1 MLTTQTILRDSAVVL
16 ALMVVGAGVYGGWD
30 GLQTPALAVLGGGLL
45 GAGNLFLIGRVVA
58 KLTAAATNDDGPAAG
73 PIMAGLLAKTLISAG
88 LLFGMFQFLNG
99 IWIMV
104 GLGAIVAA
112 LSLRSIAQLFAAPET
127 AQEA

>member
-1 MLTTQTILRDSAVVL
+1 MLFRS
-16 ALMVVGAGVYGGWD
+16 
-30 GLQTPALAVLGGGLL
+30 
-45 GAGNLFLIGRVVA
+45 
-58 KLTAAATNDDGPAAG
+58 AATNDDGPAAG